1 MGSKRLH
8 IMAAISGG
16 SGPHQQHPGGLGASK
31 KAARKESPDP
41 PPRELILASPDLR
54 LNSKLS
60 WSSLT
65 TYFDCLGP
73 KRMFVSTK
81 RTSMAEHFGLLFLI
95 VGLCLF
101 IAFIIWIM
109 FFMKVHE
116 EIEEALEDGGEI
128 YIITGANENNIKNQD
143 ILLERPR
150 SRFPWHLQ

>member
-1 MGSKRLH
+1 M
-8 IMAAISGG
+8 GG

-54 LNSKLS
+54 LNSKSRLS
-60 WSSLT
+60 WSSVT

-81 RTSMAEHFGLLFLI
+81 RTSMAEHLGLLLLI

-101 IAFIIWIM
+101 IAFVIWIM

-116 EIEEALEDGGEI
+116 EIESLEDGGEI
-128 YIITGANENNIKNQD
+128 YIISTDDQPPYQD
-143 ILLERPR
+143 QPSPR
-150 SRFPWHLQ
+150 SRFAWQ

>member
-16 SGPHQQHPGGLGASK
+16 SGPLQQHPGGLGASK

-54 LNSKLS
+54 LNSKSRLS
-60 WSSLT
+60 WSSVT

-81 RTSMAEHFGLLFLI
+81 RTSMAEHLGLLLLI

-101 IAFIIWIM
+101 IAFVIWIM

-128 YIITGANENNIKNQD
+128 YIITGADEDNNIIKNQD
-143 ILLERPR
+143 L
-150 SRFPWHLQ
+150 

>member
-1 MGSKRLH
+1 MQYVC
-8 IMAAISGG
+8 ISLEFRFLLQ
-16 SGPHQQHPGGLGASK
+16 SEPSWHWHHMLFQIPFSK
-31 KAARKESPDP
+31 KKMKKKVGNSYTFF
-41 PPRELILASPDLR
+41 ASIF
-54 LNSKLS
+54 LNIKNLFCF
-60 WSSLT
+60 SL
-65 TYFDCLGP
+65 FH
-73 KRMFVSTK
+73 
-81 RTSMAEHFGLLFLI
+81 SMAEHFGLLFLI

-128 YIITGANENNIKNQD
+128 YIITGSNEDNIKNQD

>member
-1 MGSKRLH
+1 MFFVCS
-8 IMAAISGG
+8 
-16 SGPHQQHPGGLGASK
+16 
-31 KAARKESPDP
+31 
-41 PPRELILASPDLR
+41 
-54 LNSKLS
+54 LN
-60 WSSLT
+60 
-65 TYFDCLGP
+65 
-73 KRMFVSTK
+73 
-81 RTSMAEHFGLLFLI
+81 SMAEHFGLLFLI

-128 YIITGANENNIKNQD
+128 YIITGANEDNIKNQD

>member
-1 MGSKRLH
+1 MGSKRLY
-8 IMAAISGG
+8 IMAAILGG
-16 SGPHQQHPGGLGASK
+16 SGSHHPGGGASK

-41 PPRELILASPDLR
+41 PPRELVLASPDLR
-54 LNSKLS
+54 LNSKSRLS

-73 KRMFVSTK
+73 KRMFVSSK
-81 RTSMAEHFGLLFLI
+81 RTSMAEHFGLLLLI

-101 IAFIIWIM
+101 IAFVIWIM

-128 YIITGANENNIKNQD
+128 YIITGADEDNNIKNQD
-143 ILLERPR
+143 LLLERPR
-150 SRFPWHLQ
+150 SRFSWHLQ